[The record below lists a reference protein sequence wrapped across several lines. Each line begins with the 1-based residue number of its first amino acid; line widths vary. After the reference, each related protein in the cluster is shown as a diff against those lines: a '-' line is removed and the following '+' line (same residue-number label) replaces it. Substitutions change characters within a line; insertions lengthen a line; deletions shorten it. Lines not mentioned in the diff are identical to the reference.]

1 MVAIHKDRIGNSGN
15 GIFLIWH
22 WKKTFAC
29 IRYKIKGLN
38 IISQFVLFELLGGL
52 FTVHSNHYSI
62 DSELRKE
69 LNKRLDHNMNQILLI
84 TFSVTLVLSLGF
96 SANLIIANAQS
107 NSTQNDMKSVT
118 YNINKSLEKLTG
130 GNSSD
135 LLDNTMA
142 SINKTAS
149 ELANQGKDIVNED
162 SLNTATI
169 IAKKIG
175 IGIADVLS
183 NISGEVKQ
191 GILSK

>member
-1 MVAIHKDRIGNSGN
+1 MLQTG
-15 GIFLIWH
+15 
-22 WKKTFAC
+22 
-29 IRYKIKGLN
+29 
-38 IISQFVLFELLGGL
+38 
-52 FTVHSNHYSI
+52 TVHSNYDDINS
-62 DSELRKE
+62 DLRKE
-69 LNKRLDHNMNQILLI
+69 LNKRLDHNMNQILLV
-84 TFSVTLVLSLGF
+84 TLSVALVLSLGF
-96 SANLIIANAQS
+96 LANLMIANAQS
-107 NSTQNDMKSVT
+107 NSTQYDMKSVT
-118 YNINKSLEKLTG
+118 DNINKSLEKLTG

-162 SLNTATI
+162 SLNTAAI